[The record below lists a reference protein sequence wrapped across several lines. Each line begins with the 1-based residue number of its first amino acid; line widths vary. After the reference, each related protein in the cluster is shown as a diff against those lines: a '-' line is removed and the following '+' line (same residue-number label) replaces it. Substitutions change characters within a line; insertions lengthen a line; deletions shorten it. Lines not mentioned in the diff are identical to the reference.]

1 MSQQKE
7 LRCCGYCNAK
17 SYDMEGL
24 FNYFSCVPNATI
36 TKMDQAIYVTLPF
49 GKSYSEIFYFHFG
62 SIVIWDTTK
71 QREKEILSIFDQFIK
86 NKLPEEVDKTVYES
100 ESMTCLHCPDQEQH
114 IDEGK
119 DLIIITKDNTFTKLA
134 ISYALAQSVKLSFL
148 ENSVQILL
156 ESTQPIYEE
165 LAQKGSISLSKKVI
179 SKKIG
184 ILFQEKYSINM
195 HSDVLDIPEIFW
207 KLPNYEPLYIM
218 TAKLQDMQ
226 PRQSILQKRLTMVE
240 DLYNLLTNE
249 LNVKHSTRVETII
262 VILITIEIVIGIM
275 HYFRDT
281 L

>member
-1 MSQQKE
+1 MPTEKE
-7 LRCCGYCNAK
+7 LKCYGYCNAK

-24 FNYFSCVPNATI
+24 FNYFSYIPNIII
-36 TKMDQAIYVTLPF
+36 TNMGDAVYVALPF
-49 GKSYSEIFYFHFG
+49 KKSSVELFYFHFG
-62 SIVIWDTTK
+62 SVVIWDTTK
-71 QREKEILSIFDQFIK
+71 QKEKEILDIFDQFIK
-86 NKLPEEVDKTVYES
+86 NKLPDEANKSLYES
-100 ESMTCLHCPDQEQH
+100 ESIKCIHQPDEEPH

-148 ENSVQILL
+148 ENSVQRLL

-207 KLPNYEPLYIM
+207 KIPNYEPLYIM

-226 PRQSILQKRLTMVE
+226 TRQSILQKRLRMVE

-249 LNVKHSTRVETII
+249 LNAKHSTRVETII
-262 VILITIEIVIGIM
+262 VILITIEIVIGIL
-275 HYFRDT
+275 HYFRT
-281 L
+281 SL